1 MKFLLKIV
9 TICAILLNLTACS
22 SMKTLDAPIPIKIEN
37 QTIVVGETQMK
48 ALYSCS
54 YLSHLD
60 FEQPLIQDSYY
71 TGIKLY
77 NKKRKVIGELGL
89 YVEKDEPLK
98 EAVIASIRLYPI
110 DAEITYHDVN
120 ITQLTYAQAK
130 QLFPDAIYDQY
141 SIYMQTGAY
150 ALHLQFKDNQTL
162 QTFQHKKEY
171 PVDWHHNEDE
181 N

>member
-1 MKFLLKIV
+1 MTFYLFYSYISILVFSLVYDIVYTLNNDGGFFMKFLLKIV

-60 FEQPLIQDSYY
+60 FEQPLVQNSYY

-77 NKKRKVIGELGL
+77 NKKRKVIGRIR
-89 YVEKDEPLK
+89 PLCRK
-98 EAVIASIRLYPI
+98 R
-110 DAEITYHDVN
+110 
-120 ITQLTYAQAK
+120 
-130 QLFPDAIYDQY
+130 
-141 SIYMQTGAY
+141 
-150 ALHLQFKDNQTL
+150 
-162 QTFQHKKEY
+162 
-171 PVDWHHNEDE
+171 
-181 N
+181 